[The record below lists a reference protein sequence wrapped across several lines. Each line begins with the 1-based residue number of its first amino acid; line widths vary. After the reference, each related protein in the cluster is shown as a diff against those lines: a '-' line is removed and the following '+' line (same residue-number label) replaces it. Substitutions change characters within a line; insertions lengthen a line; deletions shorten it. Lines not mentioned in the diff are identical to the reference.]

1 MKGTGVLK
9 RIFTG
14 LGVLI
19 IGALL
24 AGVIWLNTSG
34 FGRIYL
40 PSGTGITAKQ
50 TCSLAF
56 VSGLDA
62 ERARALYVDPLLGDV
77 SGFVTTQINYET
89 GEVTA
94 GVFGMLW
101 RQTAVYRDGLGCTVV
116 HGASDFDRD
125 AAAPLSG
132 ASDDMGLDTD
142 HRDANFDAAALEAAL
157 DAAFTDD
164 GRNTLSV
171 AVLHQGRLVAERY
184 ADGVTAQ
191 SPIHGWSMSKSLAAT
206 MAGVAIQRGLIDINA
221 PGQVPALAAAGRPEI
236 TVDDL
241 LRMTG
246 GLAGYEL
253 NDGTDPNSD
262 MLFTESDMATFAATR
277 DVIAAPGERWD
288 YQSGNT
294 ILAGSA
300 LETHMGDSVE
310 ERIETLREWLFEP
323 LGMHHSILEADET
336 GTLMW
341 SSYMYASARDWARM
355 GQLYI
360 DGGLAPDGTR
370 LIPEDWAAYV
380 SRPTPGSDGDYGSGF
395 WMYEAGLPDDT
406 FIMNGFQG
414 QFAFV
419 IPSED
424 LVIVRLGATNF
435 QESGAPA
442 FARDV
447 VAARR
452 DPAPAPLGFD
462 DAPQPVDG

>member
-1 MKGTGVLK
+1 M
-9 RIFTG
+9 
-14 LGVLI
+14 LI

-101 RQTAVYRDGLGCTVV
+101 RQTAVYRDGLGCTVL
-116 HGASDFDRD
+116 HGADGYDPD
-125 AAAPLSG
+125 ASAPLSG
-132 ASDDMGLDTD
+132 DTDDMSLDTD
-142 HRDANFDAAALEAAL
+142 HRDAHFDTVALNAALN
-157 DAAFTDD
+157 DAFTDD
-164 GRNTLSV
+164 GRNTLAV

-191 SPIHGWSMSKSLAAT
+191 TPLHGWSMTKSVAAT
-206 MAGVAIQRGLIDINA
+206 MAGVLTQRGLIDIDA
-221 PGQVPALAAAGRPEI
+221 PGQVPSLAAAGRPEI

-253 NDGTDPNSD
+253 NDGLDPNSD

-300 LETHMGDSVE
+300 LETHMGDTAQD
-310 ERIETLREWLFEP
+310 RIETLRAWLFEP
-323 LGMHHSILEADET
+323 LSMDHSIIEADET

-341 SSYMYASARDWARM
+341 SSYMYASARDWARL
-355 GQLYI
+355 GQLYLN
-360 DGGLAPDGTR
+360 GGRAPDGAQ
-370 LIPEDWAAYV
+370 LIPEDWITYIAG
-380 SRPTPGSDGDYGSGF
+380 PTPGSNDNYGSGF
-395 WMYEAGLPDDT
+395 WLNQEPLPADAV
-406 FIMNGFQG
+406 MMSGFQSQWG
-414 QFAFV
+414 FV
-419 IPSED
+419 IPSHD
-424 LVIVRLGATNF
+424 LVVVRLGATNY
-435 QESGAPA
+435 QQSGSHAL
-442 FARDV
+442 ARAVMD
-447 VAARR
+447 ARR
-452 DPAPAPLGFD
+452 EPVPPLGFD
-462 DAPQPVDG
+462 DAPQPADG